1 MKLKYSVIIQWSE
14 ADNCYIVSL
23 PEWGPQAHTHGDTY
37 EEAARNA
44 REALEVLLED
54 EQTPPAPALFGHP
67 DGNDAPATTQ
77 AHMSA

>member
-14 ADNCYIVSL
+14 ADNCYIASL

-44 REALEVLLED
+44 QEALELLAD
-54 EQTPPAPALFGHP
+54 GEQSPPAPHLFTYPEG
-67 DGNDAPATTQ
+67 DNTGTTSVVR
-77 AHMSA
+77 ASI